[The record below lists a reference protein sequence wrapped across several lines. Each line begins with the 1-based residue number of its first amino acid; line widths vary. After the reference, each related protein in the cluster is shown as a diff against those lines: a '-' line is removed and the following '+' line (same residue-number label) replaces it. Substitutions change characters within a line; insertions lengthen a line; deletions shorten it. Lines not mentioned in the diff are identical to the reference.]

1 MFNKKESLNEETKT
15 NKIKEFFEEH
25 KLELMTGGYS
35 IACIAGTVALTKWVM
50 KLTSNAITTGI
61 DNSCLGRR

>member
-1 MFNKKESLNEETKT
+1 MMNNTEETKT

-25 KLELMTGGYS
+25 QMELMTGAYS
-35 IACIAGTVALTKWVM
+35 IVCIAGTAALVKWAA